1 MNDLPFTLGKL
12 QEEGATL
19 TQYFKTIFAYSE
31 SHFVERNKP
40 IQFN

>member
-12 QEEGATL
+12 QEEGAIL

-31 SHFVERNKP
+31 ERNKP